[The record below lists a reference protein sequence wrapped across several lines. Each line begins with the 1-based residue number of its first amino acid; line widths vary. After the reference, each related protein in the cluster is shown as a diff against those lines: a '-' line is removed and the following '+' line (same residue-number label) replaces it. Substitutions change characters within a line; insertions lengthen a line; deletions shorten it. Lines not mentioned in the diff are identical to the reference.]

1 MAINFFFI
9 EKSSLGV
16 WNVNALSVCR
26 RLKAVILPV
35 VGGSLFRRRADG
47 VPCIPA
53 VAAACVGV
61 ALFLLRSDP
70 AVKTGHLTRGATSL
84 D

>member
-1 MAINFFFI
+1 MF
-9 EKSSLGV
+9 LV
-16 WNVNALSVCR
+16 L
-26 RLKAVILPV
+26 
-35 VGGSLFRRRADG
+35 GGSLPCRCADG
-47 VPCIPA
+47 VPSIPA

-70 AVKTGHLTRGATSL
+70 AVETGHLTRGATSL